1 MGQFKSKAPR
11 TGFNRP
17 TSTASEPVDRE
28 WRDVYAKDLV
38 EGDIVAGKG
47 LITEAIR
54 NIRPFVLIE
63 AGHPNALQYKLYE
76 LDIVK
81 AFVRKDS

>member
-1 MGQFKSKAPR
+1 MGKFKNKAAK

-17 TSTASEPVDRE
+17 TSTASTNVDRE
-28 WRDVYAKDLV
+28 WRDVYAKDLT
-38 EGDIVAGKG
+38 EGDIIAGKG

-54 NIRPFVLIE
+54 NVRPFVIIE
-63 AGHPNALQYKLYE
+63 AGHPESKQYKLYE